1 MIEITDTG
9 IEGLLVIKPR
19 IFEDERGYFFESYN
33 LNRLKEA
40 GIQNIYVQDNQSR
53 STYGII
59 RGLHFQ
65 KDPKAQSKI
74 VRVVEGTIFD
84 VAVDLREDSPTYG
97 EWFGIELSE
106 ENKFQIFIPKGFA
119 HGFSV
124 LSDTA
129 TVVYKCDEFYSQEH
143 ESGIRYNDPDLK
155 IDWKIPSQKI
165 TVSEK
170 DNKLGFLSDYK
181 N

>member
-155 IDWKIPSQKI
+155 IDWKIPSEKI